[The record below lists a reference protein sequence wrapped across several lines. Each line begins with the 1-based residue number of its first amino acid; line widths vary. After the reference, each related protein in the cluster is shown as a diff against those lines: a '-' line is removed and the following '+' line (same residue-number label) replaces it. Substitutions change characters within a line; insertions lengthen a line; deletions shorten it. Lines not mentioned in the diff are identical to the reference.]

1 MSVVLGKLLRRVPG
15 KCGIQQDPG
24 KLAEG
29 CTVSFHLLSRI
40 FEDYARYFSGLK
52 QMTRMEMHTT
62 IQIVARLI
70 I

>member
-1 MSVVLGKLLRRVPG
+1 MLRRLSG
-15 KCGIQQDPG
+15 RCAMQQDPG

-29 CTVSFHLLSRI
+29 CTVSFHLLFRI
-40 FEDYARYFSGLK
+40 FEDYAGYFSGLK
-52 QMTRMEMHTT
+52 QMTRMDMHMT